1 MTLQEALNADGCERL
16 RDFYNVGPVQRASVE
31 SFIEALAQQGE
42 PVAYCYVQKST
53 SVDVLTFDDAPNDA
67 VEGTLFPLYP
77 APQPAQQPVAFY
89 DFQKHGFRW
98 ADNTVVGQVPVAVMV
113 EPMALYAAP
122 APQPGHIVGVDKM
135 VSQPVS
141 PLSDDE
147 ILTIAHRKATRYTC
161 TAHSNEATYGFS
173 VTHLIDFAN
182 SIMEVK

>member
-67 VEGTLFPLYP
+67 VDGTLFPLYP
-77 APQPAQQPVAFY
+77 APQPAQ
-89 DFQKHGFRW
+89 
-98 ADNTVVGQVPVAVMV
+98 
-113 EPMALYAAP
+113 
-122 APQPGHIVGVDKM
+122 PGHIVDANKM
-135 VSQPVS
+135 VSQPVP

-161 TAHSNEATYGFS
+161 TAPSNEVTYGFS
-173 VTHLIDFAN
+173 VAHLIDFAN
-182 SIMEVK
+182 SIREAK